1 MLLTKPRRKRNIDY
15 VISLEEQLEALKA
28 YVRDLE
34 SRNSE
39 PTVLRPPFLDDAF
52 GIDEG
57 PGSGPNSQLDARNTP
72 SHSYEQ
78 NYRLPSAVDEL
89 GSMMWKM
96 SINESGGTSFIGP
109 SGSFSFSTSSSPITT
124 KTEDRKP
131 VLENTV
137 DADHLLMG
145 YLADSNLRKELF
157 QLFSEFINP
166 FHQFVEPST
175 LNFYDY
181 DSSDPVTTLA
191 QYAILAAGSRLSKRQ
206 DADQIGD
213 CFALHAESLAL
224 KCCRD
229 HPSLIVIQVLTIL
242 CWRELSLENENMA
255 WMYNCMFSFA
265 CILPRINS

>member
-1 MLLTKPRRKRNIDY
+1 
-15 VISLEEQLEALKA
+15 
-28 YVRDLE
+28 
-34 SRNSE
+34 
-39 PTVLRPPFLDDAF
+39 LDDAF

-57 PGSGPNSQLDARNTP
+57 PESGPNSQLDARNTP
-72 SHSYEQ
+72 SHAYEQ

-96 SINESGGTSFIGP
+96 SINDSGGTSFIGP
-109 SGSFSFSTSSSPITT
+109 SGSFSFSTSASPGT
-124 KTEDRKP
+124 KRAENQKL
-131 VLENTV
+131 VSENTV
-137 DADHLLMG
+137 DADHLLMS

-166 FHQFVEPST
+166 FHQFVEPSI
-175 LNFYDY
+175 LNFYEY
-181 DSSDPVTTLA
+181 DSSSGPVTTLV
-191 QYAILAAGSRLSKRQ
+191 QYSILAAGSRLSKRQ

-229 HPSLIVIQVLTIL
+229 HPSLIVIQVLTIM

-255 WMYNCMFSFA
+255 WMYNCMFHS
-265 CILPRINS
+265 LTSYH

>member
-1 MLLTKPRRKRNIDY
+1 
-15 VISLEEQLEALKA
+15 
-28 YVRDLE
+28 
-34 SRNSE
+34 
-39 PTVLRPPFLDDAF
+39 LDGAF

-57 PGSGPNSQLDARNTP
+57 PESRPTSELDARKTP
-72 SHSYEQ
+72 SHAYEQ

-96 SINESGGTSFIGP
+96 SINDSGGTSFIGP
-109 SGSFSFSTSSSPITT
+109 SGSFSFSTSASPIT
-124 KTEDRKP
+124 KRAEDHEP
-131 VLENTV
+131 VPENTI
-137 DADHLLMG
+137 DADYLLMS

-166 FHQFVEPST
+166 FHQFVEPSA
-175 LNFYDY
+175 LNFYEN
-181 DSSDPVTTLA
+181 DSSGLVATLV

-229 HPSLIVIQVLTIL
+229 HPSLIVIQVLTIMR
-242 CWRELSLENENMA
+242 WRELSLENENMA
-255 WMYNCMFSFA
+255 WMYNCMFSLAF
-265 CILPRINS
+265 ILPRINF